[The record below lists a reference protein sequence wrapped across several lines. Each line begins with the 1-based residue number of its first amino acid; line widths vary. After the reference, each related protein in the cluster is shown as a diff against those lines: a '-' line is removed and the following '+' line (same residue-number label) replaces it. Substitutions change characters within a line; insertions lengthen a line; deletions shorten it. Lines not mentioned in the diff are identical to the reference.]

1 MSLQNYKLTS
11 QQYQVEDIDAFADLA
26 YEKGWTD
33 GMPVF
38 PPTLKKVTAII
49 DYLKR
54 PPDEALGIVS
64 PGEGVATIEKIAINC
79 AMAGCKPEYVPVVL
93 AALEAIL
100 DPNFHILSAQCSTF
114 GGPPLAI
121 ISGPVVKKLGFNH
134 SEGALGGSGHRVN
147 ATIGRAIRLIL
158 WNIGQGKPGELSKTV
173 FGGPARWHSLIAERP
188 REEGN
193 PWDEFHVDYA
203 GLNAQDSA
211 VSMLGANGKVVSC
224 GFAAS
229 SIDDNISTIA
239 NDIKGDGVAA
249 APHVFVLNPQ
259 GAKILAD
266 AGWSKERFR
275 DAVYEHCY
283 VQVRDIKKVASQAS
297 PTSVYYWM
305 KRISPDNDDAKLFT
319 IAEPSHLKI
328 LVSGGFGGSHVCY
341 HFRGSTHSLTGSG
354 LVTKKINWN
363 WD

>member
-1 MSLQNYKLTS
+1 
-11 QQYQVEDIDAFADLA
+11 
-26 YEKGWTD
+26 
-33 GMPVF
+33 
-38 PPTLKKVTAII
+38 
-49 DYLKR
+49 
-54 PPDEALGIVS
+54 
-64 PGEGVATIEKIAINC
+64 
-79 AMAGCKPEYVPVVL
+79 
-93 AALEAIL
+93 
-100 DPNFHILSAQCSTF
+100 
-114 GGPPLAI
+114 
-121 ISGPVVKKLGFNH
+121 
-134 SEGALGGSGHRVN
+134 
-147 ATIGRAIRLIL
+147 
-158 WNIGQGKPGELSKTV
+158 
-173 FGGPARWHSLIAERP
+173 
-188 REEGN
+188 
-193 PWDEFHVDYA
+193 
-203 GLNAQDSA
+203 
-211 VSMLGANGKVVSC
+211 
-224 GFAAS
+224 
-229 SIDDNISTIA
+229 
-239 NDIKGDGVAA
+239 
-249 APHVFVLNPQ
+249 VLNPQ